1 MSDIKHTEPQ
11 TEETKPTVVE
21 SATAAVSNT
30 AAAVS
35 NKLNLEGN
43 VFSMFGGAPKAKREE
58 VDDED
63 EPSGSSKAT
72 KERAADEVGISFL
85 KYLQVTIARPWANSG
100 SK

>member
-1 MSDIKHTEPQ
+1 MSDTKDTESQ
-11 TEETKPTVVE
+11 TKETKPTVVE
-21 SATAAVSNT
+21 SATAAVTDT

-58 VDDED
+58 VDDDEN

-72 KERAADEVGISFL
+72 KERAGDEVSIFSSNMN
-85 KYLQVTIARPWANSG
+85 LQYHHKVLY
-100 SK
+100 